1 MSNSKIFK
9 EILLMFNQK
18 LSDPNNKQK
27 FILYSGHD

>member
-9 EILLMFNQK
+9 EMLLMFNQK
-18 LSDPNNKQK
+18 LSDRNNKQK